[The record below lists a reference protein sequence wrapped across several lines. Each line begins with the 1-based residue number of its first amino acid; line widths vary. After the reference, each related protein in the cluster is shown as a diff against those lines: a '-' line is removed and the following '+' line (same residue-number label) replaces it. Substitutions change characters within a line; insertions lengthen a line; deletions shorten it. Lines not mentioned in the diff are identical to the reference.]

1 MYNPALEM
9 RGVDILE
16 LVPEASR
23 VSDMMAAKLVQ
34 KCFSHWGK
42 AKGFDS
48 RPAAGSQIG
57 VDDE

>member
-1 MYNPALEM
+1 M

-16 LVPEASR
+16 LVPEPSR
-23 VSDMMAAKLVQ
+23 VSDMMGAKLVQ
-34 KCFSHWGK
+34 KCLSYWGK
-42 AKGFDS
+42 ARGYDH